1 MHRKA
6 QNVSIV
12 MDLVALVVVTHAKV
26 IVMENVV
33 ILATDLAQVGVKT
46 LVVTVA
52 RELVTNST

>member
-1 MHRKA
+1 
-6 QNVSIV
+6 